1 MHNKIKTFLG
11 TSLLGVLFA
20 TQAYG
25 INCNDF
31 TEFKSY
37 GGHYYATTI
46 KRMSFDTAKAFAQ
59 KNGGYLAIP
68 ETSGENDFIAS
79 IIPNGRYAWIGVYDP
94 NYTQNHCLENK
105 GCSYDASRFR
115 NIKTNGAVA
124 FSKWATRQ
132 PDNLLKNNDVING
145 KEVVSPLGEHWVAMA
160 FDSGEWA
167 DFGNHAGD
175 EIPKKEY
182 AVIEFESQPI
192 CHSIPETDIDDTLN
206 IVGQCN
212 SWTSDDPNYSI
223 DESKG
228 MQSFTC
234 LNDINGELFCPIG
247 LTECKVDTSD
257 KVEGSSKKVE
267 AKIYMQRQF
276 IDISFYRNVGYEAA
290 EFVDLKF
297 IINDLS
303 KIDTFKAISLG
314 ADDWV
319 VMYKPNQF
327 INTAY
332 ERDTQGLIYVPWNP
346 DGNYYE
352 LSRWTSASSTAL
364 NKIEMLPYLKEGE
377 NFVRLFFRTV
387 GTGGWGATLRLIG
400 EGISCENNIQ
410 GSGFTCNS
418 GDYYD
423 HYSYYEYTCPANYT
437 PIEQGGNCNP
447 SSIKDLIDTNNDGV
461 GDACPNNPSTPPA
474 LNCQA
479 STKVCPYNKE
489 RGCVEYDGKLQCSPH
504 PCFVNSNGGDPI
516 IEVSGNPT
524 GVNDADNNGWN
535 EDGSCSG
542 EILIFNGKDNR
553 CRSGDKL
560 LGLTGGGCCDKDKV
574 FLGLISCKESEKNL
588 AKQNEQKKCHEV
600 GEYCSKKI
608 NLGFSK
614 ICIQNSKSYCCFN
627 SLLGRIFQEQGRQ
640 QLGIGWG
647 SGDSPNCR
655 GFTPEQFQ
663 KLDFSRINLQEF
675 IDTLTIQVD
684 DSFAQRQSQKIKDK
698 INANLNATTG
708 KN

>member
-1 MHNKIKTFLG
+1 MHNKIKNFIKIGLLG
-11 TSLLGVLFA
+11 GLLTTSLNA
-20 TQAYG
+20 M
-25 INCNDF
+25 NCNDF
-31 TEFKSY
+31 SDIKAY
-37 GGHYYATTI
+37 GGHYYAITT
-46 KRMSFDTAKAFAQ
+46 KKMSFDNAKAFAQ
-59 KNGGYLAIP
+59 QNGGYLAFP
-68 ETSGENDFIAS
+68 ETSGENSFIAS

-115 NIKTNGAVA
+115 NVKTNGAIA

-132 PDNLLKNNDVING
+132 PDNLLKDNDVING

-167 DFGNHAGD
+167 DFGNHAGE
-175 EIPKKEY
+175 EIPRKEY
-182 AVIEFESQPI
+182 AVVEFDTQPV
-192 CHSIPETDIDDTLN
+192 CHSVPQPDVDYTPNL
-206 IVGQCN
+206 VGQCS
-212 SWTSDDPNYSI
+212 SWISDDPNYSI

-228 MQSFTC
+228 MQSFAC
-234 LNDINGELFCPIG
+234 LNDVNGELFCPIG

-257 KVEGSSKKVE
+257 KVEGGAKKVD
-267 AKIYMQRQF
+267 AKIYMNRQF
-276 IDISFYRNVGYEAA
+276 IDISFNRSVGHNAA

-297 IINDLS
+297 IINDIS

-346 DGNYYE
+346 DG
-352 LSRWTSASSTAL
+352 
-364 NKIEMLPYLKEGE
+364 K
-377 NFVRLFFRTV
+377 
-387 GTGGWGATLRLIG
+387 LIG

-423 HYSYYEYTCPANYT
+423 HYSYYEYTCPAGYM

-447 SSIKDLIDTNNDGV
+447 TSIKDLIDTNNDGV

-479 STKVCPYNKE
+479 STKVCPYNKD

-504 PCFVNSNGGDPI
+504 PCLVNSNGGDPI
-516 IEVSGNPT
+516 IESSGEPA
-524 GVNDADNNGWN
+524 GINDADNNGWDEN
-535 EDGSCSG
+535 GNCSG
-542 EILIFNGKDNR
+542 EILIFNGKDHR
-553 CRSGDKL
+553 CRHKDKL

-574 FLGLISCKESEKNL
+574 FMGLVSCKESEKNL
-588 AKQNEQKKCHEV
+588 AKLKDQKRCHEV

-608 NLGFSK
+608 NLGFTK
-614 ICIQNSKSYCCFN
+614 VCIQYSKSHCCFN

-647 SGDSPNCR
+647 GGDSPNCR

-675 IDTLTIQVD
+675 IDTLTVQVD
-684 DSFAQRQSQKIKDK
+684 DSFAQRQAEKIKDK
-698 INANLNATTG
+698 VNANLNAATG